1 LQPKQN
7 CNMNK
12 YFDLNRSTSTVRPQP
27 FDLNRST
34 STVRP
39 QPFDL
44 NRSTSTVRPQPFTGI
59 STKIAWAD
67 GFLRAFCLKMAKKP
81 PDTEGSPF
89 Q

>member
-1 LQPKQN
+1 VLKFEKRVENKHNGKLDFLILQPKQN

-12 YFDLNRSTSTVRPQP
+12 Y
-27 FDLNRST
+27 
-34 STVRP
+34 
-39 QPFDL
+39 FDL

-67 GFLRAFCLKMAKKP
+67 GFPRDFHSKMAKKP